1 MKNILLALVIVL
13 VGVFSTSS
21 FAKEA
26 PKRKVVVI
34 TFTENDTK
42 SPRISSLDERAVMA
56 AQARHVAS
64 SKSLDQA
71 IENLD

>member
-1 MKNILLALVIVL
+1 MKNILLALVIL
-13 VGVFSTSS
+13 IVGVFSTSS

-26 PKRKVVVI
+26 PKRKIVVI
-34 TFTENDTK
+34 SFTENDTK
-42 SPRISSLDERAVMA
+42 PRMPSSIDERAVVA
-56 AQARHVAS
+56 AQARHVAT